1 MRKNKTSYSSVIRRR
16 MMQDY
21 ENLKRE
27 VRARVRREIYTHIII
42 ILLVLGPLIFLGFF
56 DV

>member
-1 MRKNKTSYSSVIRRR
+1 